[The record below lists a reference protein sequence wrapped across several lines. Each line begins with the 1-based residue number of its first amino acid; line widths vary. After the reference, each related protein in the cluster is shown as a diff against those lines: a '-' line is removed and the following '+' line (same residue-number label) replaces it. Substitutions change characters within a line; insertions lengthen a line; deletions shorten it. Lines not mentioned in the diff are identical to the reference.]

1 MTALV
6 IIWVGLAIIAVPIA
20 YSKNRKPLR
29 WFFGCL
35 ISGGIGLV
43 LLHVL
48 PGLSPIEGD
57 PEPAI
62 AVRKC
67 PSCAEMIRAEAT
79 RCRYCNIELERRAEA

>member
-6 IIWVGLAIIAVPIA
+6 IIWFGLAIIAVPIA
-20 YSKNRKPLR
+20 HSKNRKPLL

-43 LLHVL
+43 LLYVL
-48 PGLSPIEGD
+48 PRLTPIEGNS
-57 PEPAI
+57 EPAI

-79 RCRYCNIELERRAEA
+79 RCRYCKIELDGRAEA